1 MPNNKKAIEI
11 FGRPVDLVN
20 IDKIVKSRYL
30 CPFINRE
37 CTKQSRTIN
46 YPMGVC
52 CVQFQG
58 SEIVI
63 CPERFKE
70 NEIVFKNI
78 ANQFFG
84 STDNTMVFNEVKLK
98 NIGSFDFVLVKHKPL
113 SAKIEDFIII
123 EFQSDS
129 TTGTGKLVNNLKDIF
144 AKKKVDTSYAFGMN
158 TYNTIKL
165 SFIQMLVKGQVAE
178 HWNKNII
185 WVMQDFIFSN
195 MVNRFHLPRKSFDNQ
210 ERNHFFLYS
219 LKRLKDRFSLQPDDK
234 HSYTITELKK
244 AFENEHLPK
253 LEDFIKILE
262 NKVRLKLEIK

>member
-11 FGRPVDLVN
+11 FGHPVSLAN
-20 IDKIVKSRYL
+20 IDKIIKSGYL
-30 CPFINRE
+30 CPFIKRE
-37 CTKQSRTIN
+37 CAKQSRTIN

-52 CVQFQG
+52 CVQFQN
-58 SEIVI
+58 SEIII

-78 ANQFFG
+78 SHQFFG
-84 STDNTMVFNEVKLK
+84 STNNTMVFNEVKLK
-98 NIGSFDFVLVKHKPL
+98 NFGSFDFVLVEHKPL

-144 AKKKVDTSYAFGMN
+144 VKKKVDTSYAFGMN
-158 TYNTIKL
+158 TYNTIKP
-165 SFIQMLVKGQVAE
+165 SFIQMLIKGQVAE

-195 MVNRFHLPRKSFDNQ
+195 MVNRFHLPRNVFDNKK
-210 ERNHFFLYS
+210 RNHFFLYS
-219 LKRLKDRFSLQPDDK
+219 LKRLKGKFSLQSDHK
-234 HSYTITELKK
+234 YSYTITELKR
-244 AFENEHLPK
+244 AFESEHLPK
-253 LEDFIKILE
+253 LEDFIKVLE
-262 NKVRLKLEIK
+262 HKVRLKLEIK

>member
-1 MPNNKKAIEI
+1 MSNDKKAIEI
-11 FGRPVDLVN
+11 FGQPINL
-20 IDKIVKSRYL
+20 IDIDRIVKYRYL

-37 CTKQSRTIN
+37 CTKQSRIIN

-58 SEIVI
+58 SEIII

-70 NEIVFKNI
+70 NEIVFKDI

-84 STDNTMVFNEVKLK
+84 STNNTMVFNEVKIK
-98 NIGSFDFVLVKHKPL
+98 NFGSFDFVLVKHKPL

-123 EFQSDS
+123 KFQSDS
-129 TTGTGKLVNNLKDIF
+129 TTGTGKLVNNIKDIF
-144 AKKKVDTSYAFGMN
+144 AKKKIGISYAFGMN

-165 SFIQMLVKGQVAE
+165 SFIQMLMKGQVAE
-178 HWNKNII
+178 YWNKNII

-195 MVNRFHLPRKSFDNQ
+195 MVNRFHLSRKSFGNRK
-210 ERNHFFLYS
+210 RNHFFLYS
-219 LKRLKDRFSLQPDDK
+219 LKRLKDRISLQLDNK
-234 HSYTITELKK
+234 YSYTIAELKK

-253 LEDFIKILE
+253 LEDFIKVLE